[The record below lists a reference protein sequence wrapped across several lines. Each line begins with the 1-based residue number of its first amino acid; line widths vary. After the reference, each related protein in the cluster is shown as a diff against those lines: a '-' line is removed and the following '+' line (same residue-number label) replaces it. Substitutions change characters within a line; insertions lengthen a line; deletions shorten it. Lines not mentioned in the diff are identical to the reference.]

1 MNRTVLLVG
10 LVIAGALVAVLF
22 LGLGKDPSEIRS
34 PLIGKPAPTFALR
47 EVGTGQTVDIAQLK
61 GKPVVINFWATW
73 CGPCWEEHPVLVANA
88 RLLQPNVQFVG
99 VVFQDTEEKI
109 LSFLQ
114 QRGSSYPT
122 VVDDAGKTA
131 IAYGVGGVPE
141 TFFLDANGVIV
152 SKYSGPMSSDI
163 LQENLQKVMRQ

>member
-10 LVIAGALVAVLF
+10 IIIAAALVAVLF
-22 LGLGKDPSEIRS
+22 LGLGKDPSAIRS
-34 PLIGKPAPTFALR
+34 PLIGKAAPTFALR
-47 EVGTGQTVDIAQLK
+47 EVGTGQTIDIAQFK

-99 VVFQDTEEKI
+99 VVFQDKEEKI
-109 LSFLQ
+109 LGFLQ

-141 TFFLDANGVIV
+141 TFFLDANGVIQA
-152 SKYSGPMSSDI
+152 KYSGPMSPDI
-163 LQENLQKVMRQ
+163 LQENLRKVMRQ